1 MKRQNTQLESE
12 GAEFLVLGQL
22 LIEGVP
28 TYKAYTRNR
37 GYDLVATNPE
47 KNRAARIQVKSRWAT
62 DFDGGFII
70 SNTDQCDFVV
80 FVALNRGYRF
90 GKKHLAEV
98 AKREPVYYVFPV
110 DIVREALYEKSSWGK
125 AFLRLVPNVAIYE
138 RNWSLI
144 QDFLLSNASNVSEQD
159 VL

>member
-1 MKRQNTQLESE
+1 MARQNTQLESE

-28 TYKAYTRNR
+28 TYKAYTGNR

-47 KNRAARIQVKSRWAT
+47 KNRSARIQIKSRWAT

-70 SNTDQCDFVV
+70 SNTEHCDFVV

-90 GKKHLAEV
+90 SKKHSSEGGKK
-98 AKREPVYYVFPV
+98 EPLYYIFP
-110 DIVREALYEKSSWGK
+110 IETVRSALYEKSSWGK
-125 AFLRLVPNVAIYE
+125 AFLKLVPNLPQYE
-138 RNWSLI
+138 RNWNLI
-144 QDFLLSNASNVSEQD
+144 KTFLLADAPNKSTQD
-159 VL
+159 AI

>member
-1 MKRQNTQLESE
+1 MVRQNTQLESE

-28 TYKAYTRNR
+28 SYKAYTRNK

-47 KNRAARIQVKSRWAT
+47 TNRSARVQVKSRWAT
-62 DFDGGFII
+62 DFDGGYII
-70 SNTDQCDFVV
+70 KNTDHCDFVV

-90 GKKHLAEV
+90 RKKHLSETG
-98 AKREPVYYVFPV
+98 KKDPIYYVFPI
-110 DIVREALYEKSSWGK
+110 DLVRKAARSSWGK
-125 AFLRLVPNVAIYE
+125 TFLKQVPNLQAYE
-138 RNWSLI
+138 RNWRLIMEFLSTESLE
-144 QDFLLSNASNVSEQD
+144 VKHD